1 MDTSVKLQ
9 EMLSF
14 SKIPIYIAGGLL
26 AAVLSYFLI
35 CYLIRLYKRKKAKA
49 GERKTAAVER
59 IPDLTDPRQTYLALL
74 DALEKEYHQG
84 NCDVRSTYQKMSEII
99 RDFVFEMTGIKV
111 QNYTLSDIR
120 QIKMPVLE
128 ELVEEYYS
136 PEFAEMPEGN
146 VQSALDKT
154 GNAIRH
160 WQV

>member
-14 SKIPIYIAGGLL
+14 SKLPIYITGGLL
-26 AAVLSYFLI
+26 AAVILYFLLR
-35 CYLIRLYKRKKAKA
+35 YLIRCNKKKKTKTVEAKRPVVVQN
-49 GERKTAAVER
+49 RS
-59 IPDLTDPRQTYLALL
+59 LTDPRQTYLALL
-74 DALEKEYHQG
+74 DALEKEYQQG
-84 NCDVRSTYQKMSEII
+84 ICDVRSTYQKMSEII

-136 PEFAEMPEGN
+136 PEFAERSEGD
-146 VQSALDKT
+146 VQAALDKT
-154 GNAIRH
+154 RNAIRH
-160 WQV
+160 W

>member
-14 SKIPIYIAGGLL
+14 SKLPIYITGGLL
-26 AAVLSYFLI
+26 AAVILYFLLR
-35 CYLIRLYKRKKAKA
+35 YLIRCSKKRKAKA
-49 GERKTAAVER
+49 VEVKR
-59 IPDLTDPRQTYLALL
+59 PVVVQNHTLTDPRQTYLALL
-74 DALEKEYHQG
+74 DALEKEYQQG
-84 NCDVRSTYQKMSEII
+84 ICDVRSTYQKMSEII

-136 PEFAEMPEGN
+136 PEFAERSEGD
-146 VQSALDKT
+146 VQAALDKT
-154 GNAIRH
+154 RNAIRH